1 MPNIVARLSHQIRLV
16 RSSEVIVA
24 AFTGFSVLACTRAFQ
39 LFPVLHLLR
48 QARLDGDDVT
58 VADCDDLL
66 IFHSALFSCA

>member
-24 AFTGFSVLACTRAFQ
+24 AFTSFSVFCTRAFQ

-48 QARLDGDDVT
+48 QGRLDGDDVT

-66 IFHSALFSCA
+66 IFHTIDHS